1 MKSALFQK
9 SIAIVLLAV
18 GTATALTPPS
28 RAQNNTGS
36 VFYCGT
42 SNGEP
47 ATIAKTASIG
57 DVPMIVWAYSG
68 FGSEFTPEK
77 RCQIVTQRFQQYY
90 EEGTLDY
97 VTTERIRGYNTVCVA
112 RTQGGSCEGRVLFT
126 LPPDD
131 QNPNKAIETVF
142 GGFGPYRNNCG
153 VSSPFGDGG
162 KVYVNVRSF
171 IQNRSNP
178 NCQKKAS

>member
-1 MKSALFQK
+1 MKTRFFQQLTAT
-9 SIAIVLLAV
+9 ILLAV

-28 RAQNNTGS
+28 RAQNNTG
-36 VFYCGT
+36 VGFYCGT

-47 ATIAKTASIG
+47 ATIVKTATKG
-57 DVPMIVWAYSG
+57 EVPLIVWAYPG

-97 VTTERIRGYNTVCVA
+97 VTAERIRGYDTVCVA
-112 RTQGGSCEGRVLFT
+112 RTQGGPCEGRVLFT
-126 LPPDD
+126 LPPR
-131 QNPNKAIETVF
+131 QNANNAIEQIF
-142 GGFGPYRNNCG
+142 NFSGPYRNNCG
-153 VSSPFGDGG
+153 VSEASRNGG
-162 KVYVNVRSF
+162 KVYIDVKSF

-178 NCQKKAS
+178 NCRKQTS